1 MRVKLPDRDRGSRKE
16 AFSEAEGYFCMSGL
30 LSLADSAGART
41 MALHPSPPACV
52 LDWIDV
58 PQKIIRK
65 ACRALILSEN
75 LYGAALER

>member
-1 MRVKLPDRDRGSRKE
+1 MRVKHPDRDRVPRKE
-16 AFSEAEGYFCMSGL
+16 AFSEAEGYFCGSDL
-30 LSLADSAGART
+30 LSLADSVGART
-41 MALHPSPPACV
+41 MASDPSPPACV

-65 ACRALILSEN
+65 ACRARILSEN